1 MKVSNLLFTSLII
14 SAGIS
19 LSACAQNN
27 TQNSSESEVK
37 PNTLAQLQEM
47 ISDKSCQQDNQCRV
61 VAIGQN
67 PCGGPESYE
76 AYSTLNSDEQKV
88 RELAKNYTEQRKQ
101 ENTAEKKI
109 GMCRHLVKPAVA
121 CKAQVCQF
129 SKQGS
134 QF

>member
-1 MKVSNLLFTSLII
+1 MKIRISSLLIPALMI

-19 LSACAQNN
+19 LSACAQS
-27 TQNSSESEVK
+27 SSESVEK
-37 PNTLAQLQEM
+37 ANTLAQLQEM

-88 RELAKNYTEQRKQ
+88 RELAKSYIEQRKL
-101 ENTAEKKI
+101 ENVAEKKLGI
-109 GMCRHLVKPAVA
+109 CRHLVKPAVA

-129 SKQGS
+129 SKQTS